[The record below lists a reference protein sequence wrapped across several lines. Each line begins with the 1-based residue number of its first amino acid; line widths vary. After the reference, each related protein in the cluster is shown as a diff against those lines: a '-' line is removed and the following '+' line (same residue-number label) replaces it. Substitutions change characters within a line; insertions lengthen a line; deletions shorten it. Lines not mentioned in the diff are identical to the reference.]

1 MVAISSAGCLTPL
14 VASEISP
21 WCDIMARAI
30 GEKPFVVDVRA
41 SPGATEKNPTLAIQA
56 ADMAGGRLPD
66 LGIERTHLVG
76 RGGSVLQRG

>member
-1 MVAISSAGCLTPL
+1 MAISSAGCLTPL

-30 GEKPFVVDVRA
+30 CEKPFVVDVRA

-56 ADMAGGRLPD
+56 ADMAGGRL
-66 LGIERTHLVG
+66 LTWELKERNLWDVAAAC
-76 RGGSVLQRG
+76 